1 MPDNN
6 MPQGSPTPNWRPS
19 TQQTTPMNQTAQ
31 YQQNTQYQQNGQNP
45 QQGAQGVPG
54 AQGNQQSTQGY
65 QGAPQRPQVPP
76 YQTNYSTATMPPNP
90 TTSQNAQHT
99 HKRKKWRSS
108 KSGGSNGSG
117 STSRAKTFWL
127 AFLGA
132 ALACVVAFACF
143 GIYNSTSGRN
153 VSGSTV
159 LGATTNTTINASDD
173 NEDRAEAVSNKV
185 LPSVV
190 SIQIYSNQ
198 GQDSLSSIFGG
209 GSSSSDSNMTETAL
223 GSGVIISQDGYIL
236 TNNHVVEGADA
247 LRVTANGQEYDA
259 TVVGTD
265 PTSDLAV
272 VKIDANDLTPIE
284 IGDSSNLQQGQ
295 WVMTVGS
302 PFGLEQS
309 VATGI
314 VSATSRTVAVDNSDS
329 SSSYTSSSEP
339 SIYSNMIQTDAAINP
354 GNSGGALVDQNGK
367 LIGINAVIESYSGNY
382 SGVGFAIPVNYAM
395 NIAQQIIQG
404 KTPTHAQLGLT
415 ATTVTSE
422 IAQRYNLDAQQ
433 GAYVS
438 SVTSGSGAAEAGLQ
452 DGDII
457 TAINNTQ
464 VTSVTDLIGAV
475 RSYNVGD
482 TVTVTYV
489 RDGQTQTAEVQLSS
503 DNGGTSSSSS
513 SNNSNSNR
521 GYGQNNGNSG
531 RGYGYG
537 Y

>member
-1 MPDNN
+1 MAENN
-6 MPQGSPTPNWRPS
+6 TPQGGYTPNWRPAN
-19 TQQTTPMNQTAQ
+19 QQTTPMGQTPQ
-31 YQQNTQYQQNGQNP
+31 QQQN
-45 QQGAQGVPG
+45 QQGA
-54 AQGNQQSTQGY
+54 N
-65 QGAPQRPQVPP
+65 GAPQRPNVPP
-76 YQTNYSTATMPPNP
+76 YQGYATATMPQNP
-90 TTSQNAQHT
+90 ATGQGG
-99 HKRKKWRSS
+99 SS
-108 KSGGSNGSG
+108 FSGGSHSG
-117 STSRAKTFWL
+117 NPKKRGHMKTFWQG
-127 AFLGA
+127 FLGA
-132 ALACVVAFACF
+132 AIACVLAFSCF
-143 GIYNSTSGRN
+143 GIYNSTSGKN

-159 LGATTNTTINASDD
+159 LGATTNTTINASDND
-173 NEDRAEAVSNKV
+173 EDRAEAVSDKV

-190 SIQIYSNQ
+190 SIQIYTNQ
-198 GQDSLSSIFGG
+198 SANSLDSIFGG
-209 GSSSSDSNMTETAL
+209 GSGSQGSGMTETSL

-247 LRVTANGQEYDA
+247 LRVTANGREYDA

-284 IGDSSNLQQGQ
+284 IGDSSSLKQGE
-295 WVMTVGS
+295 WVMTAGS
-302 PFGLEQS
+302 PFGLQQS

-314 VSATSRTVAVDNSDS
+314 ISATSRTVTIDNSQGS
-329 SSSYTSSSEP
+329 SGYSNSSNDVSV
-339 SIYSNMIQTDAAINP
+339 YSNMIQTDAAINP

-404 KTPTHAQLGLT
+404 RTPTHAALGVA
-415 ATTVTSE
+415 ATTVNSQ

-438 SVTSGSGAAEAGLQ
+438 SVTSGGGADRAGLR

-457 TAINNTQ
+457 TAVNDTQ

-475 RSYNVGD
+475 RSYNIGD

-489 RDGQTQTAEVQLSS
+489 RDGQTQTADVQLIS
-503 DNGGTSSSSS
+503 DNGASNNNSG
-513 SNNSNSNR
+513 SNNSGSNR
-521 GYGQNNGNSG
+521 NNNGNG
-531 RGYGYG
+531 NRGFGF
-537 Y
+537 